1 MRLENKVAI
10 VAGGGP
16 GIGEAVVRCLA
27 EEGAEVAVVDI
38 NKRKACRLAKDL
50 GEMGHKAIGIGA
62 DCTDKG
68 QCEKVVDTTLKTF
81 GKLHILV
88 NVVGGLG
95 KVALSKDSL
104 DFIQQTGEEWDEA
117 WRLNVKSHV
126 FMCQAVAPHFMRER
140 YGKIVNFSS
149 VTGSRPKPVRT
160 AYAAAKAADLNFSKS
175 LAAILAPYKIN
186 VNILCPGVVF
196 TPGFHQAS
204 AAQQRKI
211 NPKKFEGVTD
221 REFYERKMATRTGAF
236 GEMQT
241 PEDMGRAVVFLVSD
255 EARSITG
262 ALMVVDGGIT
272 A

>member
-38 NKRKACRLAKDL
+38 NKEKACQIAEAM
-50 GEMGHKAIGIGA
+50 GEMGHKAIGISA

-68 QCEKVVDTTLKTF
+68 QCENVVNTTLKTF

-95 KVALSKDSL
+95 KTALSKDSM
-104 DFIQQTGEEWDEA
+104 DFIQQTEEEWDEV
-117 WRLNVKSHV
+117 WKLNVKSHV
-126 FMCQAVAPHFMRER
+126 FMCQAVVPHFMRER

-149 VTGSRPKPVRT
+149 IAGYRPNPIRT

-175 LAAILAPYKIN
+175 LAVILAPYKVN

-196 TPGFHQAS
+196 TPGFHQVS
-204 AAQQRKI
+204 AVQQRKI
-211 NPKKFEGVTD
+211 NPKKFEGLTD
-221 REFYERKMATRTGAF
+221 KEFYERVAAGRPGTL

-241 PEDMGRAVVFLVSD
+241 PEDMGRAVAFLVSD
-255 EARSITG
+255 EAKNITG
-262 ALMVVDGGIT
+262 ALMVVDGGMT